1 MKKSRFIYSWLL
13 FVCFLNV
20 KYAEP
25 AEAQVSAEDEFE
37 DYLSSIEA
45 DFYNFEDSINRNFAD
60 YLEQAWQ
67 EFTVYEG
74 TEPPVYAG
82 GLFFTGTIETTL
94 VHPHDSF
101 FGSFLHFPYMV
112 EEGLSLSGLSEK
124 NIADGWRKL
133 GTVDFTSF
141 FRAYTGY
148 SRQFSLNDWGNYQLL
163 KYASMQLYPSFSPR
177 ERTLFLFYALSN
189 AGYKAK
195 IGRMEKDVLVLL
207 LPFAEEVYKLPFIK
221 AGEEKYYVM
230 DISSKQLK
238 KLYSIMADFPKA
250 EKVLSLHISEA
261 LDFPENEIGR
271 KFTGKYPFS
280 LSLNRNLLD
289 FYATF
294 PLCDLSVYFR
304 AEPSKTF
311 TNSMDKIVKI
321 HLKGK
326 SRPEQIAWLLDL
338 VQQVF
343 IHKPDVEVHKTEVY
357 YFPEETAFYPYA
369 DCEDLSVFL
378 SWLICRY
385 VTSEVLVLYYPTHVA
400 IAVECFEG
408 REVFKFRN
416 KEYLICDPSYRGAVP
431 GKIIPACASLKPV
444 IVSYSKQKR
453 VK

>member
-1 MKKSRFIYSWLL
+1 
-13 FVCFLNV
+13 
-20 KYAEP
+20 
-25 AEAQVSAEDEFE
+25 
-37 DYLSSIEA
+37 
-45 DFYNFEDSINRNFAD
+45 
-60 YLEQAWQ
+60 
-67 EFTVYEG
+67 
-74 TEPPVYAG
+74 
-82 GLFFTGTIETTL
+82 
-94 VHPHDSF
+94 
-101 FGSFLHFPYMV
+101 MV

-195 IGRMEKDVLVLL
+195 IGRVEKDVLVLL

>member
-1 MKKSRFIYSWLL
+1 
-13 FVCFLNV
+13 
-20 KYAEP
+20 
-25 AEAQVSAEDEFE
+25 
-37 DYLSSIEA
+37 
-45 DFYNFEDSINRNFAD
+45 
-60 YLEQAWQ
+60 
-67 EFTVYEG
+67 
-74 TEPPVYAG
+74 
-82 GLFFTGTIETTL
+82 
-94 VHPHDSF
+94 
-101 FGSFLHFPYMV
+101 MV
-112 EEGLSLSGLSEK
+112 
-124 NIADGWRKL
+124 
-133 GTVDFTSF
+133 
-141 FRAYTGY
+141 
-148 SRQFSLNDWGNYQLL
+148 
-163 KYASMQLYPSFSPR
+163 
-177 ERTLFLFYALSN
+177 
-189 AGYKAK
+189 
-195 IGRMEKDVLVLL
+195 
-207 LPFAEEVYKLPFIK
+207 
-221 AGEEKYYVM
+221 
-230 DISSKQLK
+230 
-238 KLYSIMADFPKA
+238 
-250 EKVLSLHISEA
+250 

-431 GKIIPACASLKPV
+431 GTLLFIVLFYFRFLPQGIGQKRISGRSVSVQFSMVESPLTPEGEGSSLKEHYVSSLQIADLDSLPDDVPIRPNSVAVIIGVEQYDFIPVAPYAARDAELVSRYFKALLGLERVIVHKNKDVSGFFFENLFNAEEGELARVIEKGKTDLYVYYSGHGIPAADGGDVYMLPVDSKMRLIEKQGYSLNTLFEQLDKLQAKSTTV
-444 IVSYSKQKR
+444 FIDACFSGLGKYSQ
-453 VK
+453 

>member
-1 MKKSRFIYSWLL
+1 MIL
-13 FVCFLNV
+13 FSVV
-20 KYAEP
+20 
-25 AEAQVSAEDEFE
+25 
-37 DYLSSIEA
+37 
-45 DFYNFEDSINRNFAD
+45 FA
-60 YLEQAWQ
+60 
-67 EFTVYEG
+67 
-74 TEPPVYAG
+74 
-82 GLFFTGTIETTL
+82 
-94 VHPHDSF
+94 
-101 FGSFLHFPYMV
+101 FPLYGRGRAV
-112 EEGLSLSGLSEK
+112 FVWSVGK

-195 IGRMEKDVLVLL
+195 IGRVEKDVLVLL

-294 PLCDLSVYFR
+294 PLCDLSVYFS

-321 HLKGK
+321 HLKGSPDRNRLPGYWILYNRYLSINRMWRCIK
-326 SRPEQIAWLLDL
+326 RRFIISRKKRL
-338 VQQVF
+338 F
-343 IHKPDVEVHKTEVY
+343 IRMRIVKIY
-357 YFPEETAFYPYA
+357 LYF
-369 DCEDLSVFL
+369 C
-378 SWLICRY
+378 
-385 VTSEVLVLYYPTHVA
+385 H
-400 IAVECFEG
+400 G
-408 REVFKFRN
+408 
-416 KEYLICDPSYRGAVP
+416 
-431 GKIIPACASLKPV
+431 
-444 IVSYSKQKR
+444 
-453 VK
+453 